1 MKKNNNKILTTK
13 DIVLISMMA
22 IILFVQEQILMIIP
36 NFQLTIFLLVLF
48 SKKFGFI
55 KTTIIIFIHVLL
67 DNLIMGSMNI
77 YFIPFMF
84 IGWFIIP
91 LTLNTIFKKVES
103 QISLA
108 ILGIVFSCIY
118 CWIFIIPNC
127 LLLEV
132 DFLTYLYADLIW
144 EILLASSSFITIL
157 LLYNPCSRVI
167 GRVVNEK

>member
-1 MKKNNNKILTTK
+1 MKKNNYKILTTK

-77 YFIPFMF
+77 YSIPFMF

-108 ILGIVFSCIY
+108 ILGVIFSFIY

-157 LLYNPCSRVI
+157 LLYNPCSRVV